1 MPKIISE
8 RCELV
13 KLSDISSGQVFLDTL

>member
-8 RCELV
+8 CQQA
-13 KLSDISSGQVFLDTL
+13 KN